1 MAIKQVISLS
11 LEPRFYGQLRRLAR
25 RRGTTVQTVI
35 REAAQKELERHG
47 TQKEGGENDEQ

>member
-47 TQKEGGENDEQ
+47 TQKEGEENDEQ